1 MITTDN
7 KTKIIKK
14 YRTHTTDT
22 GSPEVQ
28 VAVASERIKELA
40 KHLKNH
46 PKDVDSKRGLL
57 ELIAKRKKILI
68 YLEKKFPKR
77 YNSLIKNIKI

>member
-1 MITTDN
+1 MITTDS

-14 YRTHTTDT
+14 YRTHTLDT

-28 VAVASERIKELA
+28 VAVLTERLKELA
-40 KHLKNH
+40 KHLKSH

-77 YNSLIKNIKI
+77 FNSLLKNIKI